1 MSMQPYEAD
10 GELVTTTTGPV
21 DLYQWANAATQVH
34 RMAQAL
40 ANTSFVP
47 VNLRG
52 KPDEV
57 AAQILYGRDVNL
69 PPMVALQQ
77 INVIEGRPSM
87 SALAMRGLAQA
98 SGVKFR
104 LIEST
109 QTRCVMA
116 ARAPGDAGFTE
127 VRWDMDRAKKLGVAT
142 KRNWQ
147 NQPQAM
153 LIARATSELCRLVA
167 APLFL
172 GLSYST
178 EELSDG
184 DVTVDL
190 PADVPPPAAPTR
202 TVRRKSAAQADV
214 PTPAPTADAIRPMAQ
229 AEPVDASFDNGPQ
242 DDQAQDAVAVD
253 RGDGPVTGKTRAA
266 LMAAFRLTNI
276 EDRDTRL
283 AYVSDLLDREVG
295 SINDVTDGEGRRV
308 LDQLKTDALQGNPT

>member
-47 VNLRG
+47 TNLRG

-172 GLSYST
+172 GLSYSS

-184 DVTVDL
+184 DVMADL
-190 PADVPPPAAPTR
+190 PADVPPPAPTR
-202 TVRRKSAAQADV
+202 TVRRKTAAQADV

-242 DDQAQDAVAVD
+242 DD
-253 RGDGPVTGKTRAA
+253 GGPVTGKTRAA
-266 LMAAFRLTNI
+266 LMASFREANI
-276 EDRDTRL
+276 EDRDSRL
-283 AYVSDLLDREVG
+283 AYVGDLLGREVG
-295 SINDVTDGEGRRV
+295 SINDVTDAEGRRV
-308 LDQLKTDALQGNPT
+308 LDQIKVDFPQLAEST